1 MPGITSISNTY
12 FVYRVSVVFFF
23 LTACLFVL
31 LCFVLRTEGEER
43 DLYFKLDCS
52 AIPLSLCYI
61 FVVV

>member
-43 DLYFKLDCS
+43 DLYIHERHGKDN
-52 AIPLSLCYI
+52 
-61 FVVV
+61 